1 MVLKRYGTDTASQ
14 QPWILPNTEYSFPF
28 LFQLF
33 VMMGG
38 AGPSQCL
45 PLKQSQ
51 HSAAPAACI
60 NLGDQSATNF
70 KIWGYDSGAG
80 RREVH
85 ISSNLSL

>member
-1 MVLKRYGTDTASQ
+1 
-14 QPWILPNTEYSFPF
+14 
-28 LFQLF
+28 
-33 VMMGG
+33 MMGEVG
-38 AGPSQCL
+38 TSQCV

-60 NLGDQSATNF
+60 NLSDQSAAKF